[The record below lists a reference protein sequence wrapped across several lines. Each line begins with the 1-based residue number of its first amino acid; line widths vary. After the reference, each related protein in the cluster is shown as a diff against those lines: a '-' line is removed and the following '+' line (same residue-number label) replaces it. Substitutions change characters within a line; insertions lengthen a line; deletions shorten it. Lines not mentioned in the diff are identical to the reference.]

1 MKISWIKHVNDYENF
16 IFPKKLGMPV
26 YELEDAEKID
36 EKINQLYNENY
47 TTIIISSE
55 VASFS
60 QDIIGKYK
68 NKKNINI
75 IITPNKKY

>member
-1 MKISWIKHVNDYENF
+1 MKISWIKYINDNKNF

-26 YELEDAEKID
+26 YELEDVEKID
-36 EKINQLYNENY
+36 EKISELYNKNY

-60 QDIIGKYK
+60 QDIISKYK